1 MERLPSKPIAFKS
14 IPFTSI
20 PNDAKRCAGAIN
32 AWVSWEEYRNG
43 PFADGDFFTYGA
55 VLLKQRAVVR
65 GRGGIEERD
74 FRQGDFLETLIH
86 QRLRGRVAVAFE
98 HGGKKEDGACAVA
111 LDRLLAIHR
120 DWKEPRVLKL
130 SGKLGSDVVTIDEE
144 FHAGGEW

>member
-1 MERLPSKPIAFKS
+1 MERLASKSIAFKS

-32 AWVSWEEYRNG
+32 AGVSWEEDRNG

-74 FRQGDFLETLIH
+74 FRQGDFLWT
-86 QRLRGRVAVAFE
+86 
-98 HGGKKEDGACAVA
+98 
-111 LDRLLAIHR
+111 R
-120 DWKEPRVLKL
+120 DSKSQRVL
-130 SGKLGSDVVTIDEE
+130 VQ
-144 FHAGGEW
+144 W